1 MYACYAKDLN
11 CRVWAAFLSSLDAVC
26 TCAGEWLDGVMLPLP
41 VLLVGIARGR
51 TAVRRNPA
59 LPSRVAP
66 FAVCSSMPCDCTQ
79 QPAASQGHDVLA
91 W

>member
-1 MYACYAKDLN
+1 MLRHMA
-11 CRVWAAFLSSLDAVC
+11 VGTVDAVC
-26 TCAGEWLDGVMLPLP
+26 TCAGEWEGVVLPLP

-66 FAVCSSMPCDCTQ
+66 FAVCSSMPCDCVQNT
-79 QPAASQGHDVLA
+79 AAGQGLDVIT
-91 W
+91 